1 MEAVSLGPQDLEAV
15 FNVLKSSLS
24 QDSTTR
30 NQGETTLRSLELSPG
45 FSSCLTEIIDRQEA
59 DHSVRWLAAVHL
71 KNSINKYWRSRSTPG
86 SLSEDE
92 KSHLRDRILRLMEEE
107 DSQIAIQLAVVVSK
121 MARFDYPKSWPQLFT
136 ELVSR
141 LPPPT
146 SAESIQSNTVV
157 ATPRR
162 TALVLH
168 HVLKE
173 LSSKRLAS
181 DQKCFEQLTTQI
193 IQHIWTMWLA
203 DTTAITA
210 ILPSSSSSLS
220 TNMQPSVLLVLE
232 RWLLELKVLSR
243 LFLFGYSSDS
253 KTLQPVAV
261 VAQAVNPFL
270 QALAAM
276 SQCLAAQQQQRA
288 TNDNRM
294 QFRIMAERG
303 IIKLLKILRK
313 LVDIHPWSVFQSGAL
328 IPALEFCC
336 SELLQLDTSN
346 NNNDTGSTTGK
357 TSSLISEDH
366 TKEALMFIITTLNSK
381 AYKGSSVALAL
392 GAAART
398 QLDTLKLAASQVKPL
413 LEQFWSANN
422 NRERLCYTL
431 IMQYLPLK
439 RSELEDWED
448 SPESFYHE
456 KDYHSTTW
464 EDSVRGCAEHTY
476 LALFE
481 SSSDAVA
488 PVIIELIKQ
497 AEAACPVGSSIS
509 STHHHH
515 HYIEVESM
523 RNIPIEAIQKAAV
536 YHAAAV
542 GAYELH
548 DHIDFSPWLHSSL
561 LPEISSNNNNK
572 ACKPI
577 KQAALRVV
585 SYWVSKLTASDRSTV
600 YAAVL
605 YAMQDPDPVISLSAV
620 STLHALVEDWEF
632 TEEGFAPYIS
642 PVFSALASMLS
653 TLTELDSQSQVFA
666 VLNAL
671 MSRLNDSV
679 KPHAPG
685 LLALLP
691 GVWKAAEGQSLLRI
705 QVLVALQRLVV
716 LLGPESTMT
725 HSLVVP
731 LLRQYLSS
739 SNNNS
744 NNYRSSTDATDD
756 EALNLR
762 EDVLHLW
769 LMALRCA
776 AYPVPGLLA
785 EPFPYLVNMLQSST
799 EYVSFGMRITFSAIL
814 LGNGPFLETCGQG
827 LVQML
832 TTLIT
837 TVNERGVAT
846 ILPVVDVV
854 LQSFPDQGPHLLAPV
869 LVSLLKDI
877 SKYNNSAVAGHI
889 FGIYSRVLLQNT
901 GAFLSIFS
909 LVAAD
914 QQQQQLSSS
923 EELLLLQYIDH
934 WIDKID
940 CISQAAGRKL
950 SALALCVLITLPI
963 GPGLLHRL
971 GAILGVISG
980 IWFELESEGVDEL
993 TMDFYNIA
1001 PRDHELAALVESE
1014 DAEMEGKRRKA
1025 LGRVDPVRHVGV
1037 GVFVREQFNKARG
1050 VHGEG
1055 FDVILNGMDSA
1066 LSGQI
1071 RTMLG
1076 M

>member
-30 NQGETTLRSLELSPG
+30 NQGEATLRSLELSPG
-45 FSSCLTEIIDRQEA
+45 FSSCLTEIINRQEA

-71 KNSINKYWRSRSTPG
+71 KNSINKYWRFRSTPG

-92 KSHLRDRILRLMEEE
+92 KSHLRDRILKLMEEE
-107 DSQIAIQLAVVVSK
+107 DSQIAIQLAVVISK

-146 SAESIQSNTVV
+146 SAENIQSNTVV
-157 ATPRR
+157 AIPRR
-162 TALVLH
+162 TILVLH

-181 DQKCFEQLTTQI
+181 DQKCFEQLTSQI
-193 IQHIWTMWLA
+193 IQHIWSMWLA

-210 ILPSSSSSLS
+210 ILPSSSLS
-220 TNMQPSVLLVLE
+220 TNMQPSILLVLE

-243 LFLFGYSSDS
+243 LLLFGYSSDS
-253 KTLQPVAV
+253 KTLEPVAV
-261 VAQAVNPFL
+261 VTQAVNPLL

-276 SQCLAAQQQQRA
+276 SRCLAAQQQQRA
-288 TNDNRM
+288 INHSRM

-303 IIKLLKILRK
+303 IVKLLKILRK
-313 LVDIHPWSVFQSGAL
+313 LVDTHPWSVFQSGAL

-336 SELLQLDTSN
+336 SEILQQDN
-346 NNNDTGSTTGK
+346 NNNGTGSSAGK
-357 TSSLISEDH
+357 TSSSLISEDH

-381 AYKGSSVALAL
+381 SYKGSSVTLAL
-392 GAAART
+392 GSAART
-398 QLDTLKLAASQVKPL
+398 QLDTLKSAASQVKPL
-413 LEQFWSANN
+413 LEQFLSANN

-431 IMQYLPLK
+431 VMHYLPLK
-439 RSELEDWED
+439 KSELEDWED

-481 SSSDAVA
+481 SSSEAVG

-497 AEAACPVGSSIS
+497 VEVAYPVGSSSSSS
-509 STHHHH
+509 STHHHD
-515 HYIEVESM
+515 HYLEVESM

-561 LPEISSNNNNK
+561 LPEITSNNNK
-572 ACKPI
+572 KICKPI

-585 SYWVSKLTASDRSTV
+585 SYWVSRLTASDRSTV

-605 YAMQDPDPVISLSAV
+605 HAMQDPDPVISLSAV

-632 TEEGFAPYIS
+632 NEEGFAPYIS

-691 GVWKAAEGQSLLRI
+691 AVWKAAEGQSLLRI

-725 HSLVVP
+725 HNLVVP
-731 LLRQYLSS
+731 LLQQYLSS
-739 SNNNS
+739 NNNKNS
-744 NNYRSSTDATDD
+744 SSSSSTDDD
-756 EALNLR
+756 EAMNLR

-769 LMALRCA
+769 LIALRCA
-776 AYPVPGLLA
+776 ADPVPGLLA

-799 EYVSFGMRITFSAIL
+799 EYVSFGMRITFSAVL
-814 LGNGPFLETCGQG
+814 LGNGPFLDTCGQG

-854 LQSFPDQGPHLLAPV
+854 LQSFPDQGPHLLGPV
-869 LVSLLKDI
+869 LVCLLKDI
-877 SKYNNSAVAGHI
+877 KKYNNSAIAGHI
-889 FGIYSRVLLQNT
+889 IGIYSRVLLQNT

-909 LVAAD
+909 LLAAD
-914 QQQQQLSSS
+914 QQQQQQQQVSSS
-923 EELLLLQYIDH
+923 EELLLLQYIDQ
-934 WIDKID
+934 WLDKID
-940 CISQAAGRKL
+940 SIPQASGRKL

-993 TMDFYNIA
+993 MMEFYNIA

-1025 LGRVDPVRHVGV
+1025 LGRVDPVRQVGL

-1055 FDVILNGMDSA
+1055 FDVVLNGMDSA

>member
-1 MEAVSLGPQDLEAV
+1 MAVSLGPQDLEAV
-15 FNVLKSSLS
+15 FNVLKAALS
-24 QDSTTR
+24 QDSSTR
-30 NQGETTLRSLELSPG
+30 NQGETALRSLELSPG
-45 FSSCLTEIIDRQEA
+45 FSSCLAEIINRQEA

-71 KNSINKYWRSRSTPG
+71 KNSINKYWRYRSTPG

-92 KSHLRDRILRLMEEE
+92 KSYLRDRIVVLMEED
-107 DSQIAIQLAVVVSK
+107 DSQIAIQLAVIVSK
-121 MARFDYPKSWPQLFT
+121 MARFDYPKSWPQLFP
-136 ELVSR
+136 ELLSR
-141 LPPPT
+141 MPPPT
-146 SAESIQSNTVV
+146 SADSIQSNAVV

-162 TALVLH
+162 TLLVLH

-193 IQHIWTMWLA
+193 IQHIWSMWLA
-203 DTTAITA
+203 DTFAITA
-210 ILPSSSSSLS
+210 ILPSSSSLS
-220 TNMQPSVLLVLE
+220 TNVQPGVLLVLE

-243 LFLFGYSSDS
+243 LLLFGYSSDS

-261 VAQAVNPFL
+261 VTQAVDPLL

-276 SQCLAAQQQQRA
+276 SQCLTAQHQQRG
-288 TNDNRM
+288 TTHSRM

-313 LVDIHPWSVFQSGAL
+313 LVETHPWSVFQSDAL

-336 SELLQLDTSN
+336 SELLQQGDSSN
-346 NNNDTGSTTGK
+346 NNSTSK
-357 TSSLISEDH
+357 TSPSSSSLISEDH
-366 TKEALMFIITTLNSK
+366 TREALMFIITTLNSK

-392 GAAART
+392 GAAARS
-398 QLDTLKLAASQVKPL
+398 QLDTLKLAALQVKPL

-431 IMQYLPLK
+431 IMGHLPLK
-439 RSELEDWED
+439 KSELEDWED

-481 SSSDAVA
+481 SSRESVA
-488 PVIIELIKQ
+488 PVIIELIEL
-497 AEAACPVGSSIS
+497 AEVACPAGSSSS

-515 HYIEVESM
+515 REVESM

-561 LPEISSNNNNK
+561 LPEINSDNNNK

-585 SYWVSKLTASDRSTV
+585 SYWVSKLTASDRSSV
-600 YAAVL
+600 YAAIL
-605 YAMQDPDPVISLSAV
+605 NTMQDPDPVISLSAV
-620 STLHALVEDWEF
+620 STLNALVEDWEF

-671 MSRLNDSV
+671 MSRLNDRV

-716 LLGPESTMT
+716 LLGPESSMT
-725 HSLVVP
+725 HSLVIP
-731 LLRQYLSS
+731 LLQQYLSS
-739 SNNNS
+739 SSISIN
-744 NNYRSSTDATDD
+744 STDDD
-756 EALNLR
+756 EAMNLR

-769 LMALRCA
+769 LIALRCA
-776 AYPVPGLLA
+776 ADPVPGLLT
-785 EPFPYLVNMLQSST
+785 EPFPYLVNMLQST
-799 EYVSFGMRITFSAIL
+799 EYVSLGMRITFSAVL

-837 TVNERGVAT
+837 IVNEKGVAT
-846 ILPVVDVV
+846 ILPVIDVV

-869 LVSLLKDI
+869 LVALLKDI

-889 FGIYSRVLLQNT
+889 VGIYSRVLLQNT
-901 GAFLSIFS
+901 GAFLNIFS
-909 LVAAD
+909 QLASD
-914 QQQQQLSSS
+914 QQQQPSSSFTSS
-923 EELLLLQYIDH
+923 EEEVLLLQYIDH
-934 WIDKID
+934 WLDKID
-940 CISQAAGRKL
+940 FIPQAAGRKL

-980 IWFELESEGVDEL
+980 VWFELESEGVNEI
-993 TMDFYNIA
+993 MMKFYNIA

-1025 LGRVDPVRHVGV
+1025 VGRGDPLRQVGV

-1055 FDVILNGMDSA
+1055 FDVVLNGMDSA